1 VKQTSL
7 EVLVSYTFAE
17 GWYVETDPVITRG
30 WLASPRD
37 AWAIPVGLD
46 AGKVFQLGSGSISV
60 QIGAYDFV
68 ERPRGGAEYVIRGQV
83 QFQFPRSR

>member
-1 VKQTSL
+1 MKQTSL

-17 GWYVETDPVITRG
+17 GWYVQTDPVITRG

-46 AGKVFQLGSGSISV
+46 AGKVF
-60 QIGAYDFV
+60 
-68 ERPRGGAEYVIRGQV
+68 
-83 QFQFPRSR
+83 

>member
-46 AGKVFQLGSGSISV
+46 AGKGLPARLGLDQRADRSV
-60 QIGAYDFV
+60 
-68 ERPRGGAEYVIRGQV
+68 
-83 QFQFPRSR
+83 